1 MEKLIFI
8 PNKPEKKLNGIAIR
22 EEDIDMDFLDSI
34 NNSQLNESTAGKIH
48 IKQLDEFSGKAIYL
62 TDKCDYVIG
71 LDKEG
76 STLLIALKKKQNV

>member
-22 EEDIDMDFLDSI
+22 EEDIDMDFFKNTDDLLIEMVVRSEGEFAEKAV
-34 NNSQLNESTAGKIH
+34 LLPNE
-48 IKQLDEFSGKAIYL
+48 FN
-62 TDKCDYVIG
+62 YVIG